1 MFKHFLIPTD
11 GSHVANKAAK
21 AGIALLGRLHY
32 TDKDRYAGAMK
43 TSVIISLQANPYRST

>member
-21 AGIALLGRLHY
+21 AGIALAQLIRP
-32 TDKDRYAGAMK
+32 DPQVVFAYAVSNLENGQLAK
-43 TSVIISLQANPYRST
+43 